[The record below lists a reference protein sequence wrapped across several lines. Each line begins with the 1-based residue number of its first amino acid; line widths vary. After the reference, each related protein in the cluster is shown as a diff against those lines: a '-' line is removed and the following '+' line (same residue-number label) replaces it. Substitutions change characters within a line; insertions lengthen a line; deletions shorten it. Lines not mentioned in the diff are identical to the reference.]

1 MMARQESEPAQEE
14 VTEVAPGVLRLQL
27 PVPFAGLGHVN
38 CYALPDER
46 GVALVDPGMPGNNT
60 WEAIGRRLKQIG
72 FAPKDVHTVVVTHG
86 HPDHFGQVVRFEDAD
101 VVTHASFPSWQNFL
115 TRRTPWGS
123 ETKWQSSMTLRSAP
137 KWIRWAARV
146 AGPRVM
152 GRVLKLPDATKPTA
166 DGGRVVVGGRAWT
179 AVHTP
184 GHTGDHIC
192 LHDEDAGVLLTGD
205 HVLPSITPHISGM
218 GNQTDPVR
226 SFLDSLEKV
235 ANLEVSLALPAHGH
249 PFDDL
254 ADRARSIGK
263 HHQQR
268 LEKIREI
275 GRSAGRPLNVME
287 VTAELFPPRH
297 QGRMAE
303 SETYAHLEHLRLD
316 GRAERREESGVL
328 LYDISA

>member
-1 MMARQESEPAQEE
+1 MARQESEPAQEGISE
-14 VTEVAPGVLRLQL
+14 VVPGVLRMQL

-38 CYALPDER
+38 CYALPDDR
-46 GVALVDPGMPGNNT
+46 GVALVDPGMPGDRT
-60 WEAIGRRLKQIG
+60 WDAIGHRLEQAG

-86 HPDHFGQVVRFEDAD
+86 HPDHFGQVVRFEGAD
-101 VVTHASFPSWQNFL
+101 VVTHASFPSWTNFL
-115 TRRTPWGS
+115 NKRTPWGS
-123 ETKWQSSMTLRSAP
+123 ETKWQASMTMRTAP
-137 KWIRWAARV
+137 KWMRWAAKV

-152 GRVLKLPDATKPTA
+152 ERVLKLPDPTSPQA
-166 DGGRVVVGGRAWT
+166 DGGRVILGGRAWT

-192 LHDEDAGVLLTGD
+192 LHDEDSGVLMTGD

-218 GNQTDPVR
+218 GAEADPVR

-235 ANLEVSLALPAHGH
+235 ANLEVTLALPAHGH
-249 PFDDL
+249 PFQDL
-254 ADRARSIGK
+254 SERARSIAK
-263 HHQQR
+263 HHEER
-268 LEKIREI
+268 LEKIRSI
-275 GRSAGRPLNVME
+275 GRSAGRALNVME

-316 GRAERREESGVL
+316 GRAERHEEAGVL
-328 LYDISA
+328 FYETAG

>member
-1 MMARQESEPAQEE
+1 MQRQESEEAQEE
-14 VTEVAPGVLRLQL
+14 VTEVVAGVLRMQL

-46 GVALVDPGMPGNNT
+46 GVALVDPGMPGNAT
-60 WEAIGRRLKQIG
+60 WEAIGRRLAQVG
-72 FAPKDVHTVVVTHG
+72 FKVSDVHTVVVTHG
-86 HPDHFGQVVRFEDAD
+86 HPDHFGQVVRFEEAD
-101 VVTHASFPSWQNFL
+101 VVTHASFPAWQNFL
-115 TRRTPWGS
+115 NPRTPWGS
-123 ETKWQSSMTLRSAP
+123 ETKWQASMTLRTAP
-137 KWIRWAARV
+137 KWIRWASKV
-146 AGPRVM
+146 AGPRM
-152 GRVLKLPDATKPTA
+152 LGRVLKLPDPTHPTA
-166 DGGRVVVGGRAWT
+166 DQGQVVLGGRTWT

-192 LHDEDAGVLLTGD
+192 LHDRERGVLLTGD

-218 GNQTDPVR
+218 GVEADPVR

-235 ANLEVSLALPAHGH
+235 ANLDVKLALPAHGH
-249 PFDDL
+249 PFDNL
-254 ADRARSIGK
+254 AERARSIAK
-263 HHQQR
+263 HHDER
-268 LEKIREI
+268 LEKIKEI

-316 GRAERREESGVL
+316 EQAERRSENGVL
-328 LYDISA
+328 RYEIAG